1 MKKLS
6 FNPAIIL
13 AALCLAL
20 LPTGCSP
27 ADPPLT
33 QAITSDRELMAAG
46 GNRTSIQA
54 KSPSSFDGSASD
66 GSSAHA
72 DTATASYLDADQAMQ
87 LALSHAGVT
96 QDSAGH
102 LKVGTD
108 YDDGRFQYE
117 VEFEADGLEY
127 EYEIDAATGEI
138 LQYGFASSQSPDA
151 GFKPDSETAQGL
163 TEEQARRIALSM
175 VPGTDESHI
184 RISSGYDDGRKIFEG
199 KIVYDGMEYEFE
211 IDAADGTILEWDAEP
226 A

>member
-1 MKKLS
+1 MKKLP

-13 AALCLAL
+13 AALCLVL

-96 QDSAGH
+96 QDGAG
-102 LKVGTD
+102 
-108 YDDGRFQYE
+108 Q
-117 VEFEADGLEY
+117 
-127 EYEIDAATGEI
+127 
-138 LQYGFASSQSPDA
+138 
-151 GFKPDSETAQGL
+151 
-163 TEEQARRIALSM
+163 ALS
-175 VPGTDESHI
+175 I
-184 RISSGYDDGRKIFEG
+184 RSGI
-199 KIVYDGMEYEFE
+199 
-211 IDAADGTILEWDAEP
+211 
-226 A
+226 